1 MSQPIAYTVPAAAE
15 AVGLSESLIRT
26 AIRNGDLTAKAGGAG
41 GSKILI
47 GHDELQDWFDALPT
61 YVPQSRAAS

>member
-1 MSQPIAYTVPAAAE
+1 MTAKIGYTVPEAAE

-26 AIRNGDLTAKAGGAG
+26 ALRSGDLIAKAGGTK

-47 GHDELQDWFDALPT
+47 GAKELQDWFDALPT